1 MSLISLGIES
11 SADKLGVGI
20 VDSEGNIL
28 ANNVRTFKPE
38 IGQGV
43 IPREAA
49 EHHANNVT
57 KLIELGLSL
66 IHI

>member
-43 IPREAA
+43 IPR
-49 EHHANNVT
+49 
-57 KLIELGLSL
+57 GGR
-66 IHI
+66 